1 MPKALVCINTNFF
14 SAEEVLEELRACD
27 GVEEA
32 FMVHGVY
39 EIVAK
44 ISGESTESLL
54 EIVTNDIKRIRNVQ
68 TAHIML
74 IVPEKAG
81 RKKELQY
88 A

>member
-14 SAEEVLEELRACD
+14 NVEEVLQELRACE

-32 FMVHGVY
+32 FMVRGVY

-44 ISGESTESLL
+44 ISRDSTESLL
-54 EIVTNDIKRIRNVQ
+54 ETVTNDIKRIRNVQ

-74 IVPEKAG
+74 IVPDKSA
-81 RKKELQY
+81 RKKQLVY

>member
-14 SAEEVLEELRACD
+14 SAEEVLEELKACD

-81 RKKELQY
+81 RKKELLY